1 MFNEE
6 TRLEQPIRWAM
17 VGGGRGSEIGYA
29 HRSGASRDNNFK
41 LVAGAFDIDADRCR
55 DFGTGLGVDPERCY
69 ADYKTL
75 FEAEAKRDDGIQA
88 VSIATPNGT
97 HYMISKAALEAGLH
111 VICEK
116 PVTFT
121 VAEADA

>member
-6 TRLEQPIRWAM
+6 SSLKKPIRWAM

-29 HRSGASRDNNFK
+29 HRSGASRDGNFQ
-41 LVAGAFDIDADRCR
+41 LVAGAFDIDADRCLN
-55 DFGTGLGVDPERCY
+55 FGTSLGLAPNRCY
-69 ADYKTL
+69 ENYKAM
-75 FEAEAKRDDGIQA
+75 FESEAKRDDGIQA

-97 HYMISKAALEAGLH
+97 HYEISKAALDAGLH

-116 PVTFT
+116 PVT
-121 VAEADA
+121 